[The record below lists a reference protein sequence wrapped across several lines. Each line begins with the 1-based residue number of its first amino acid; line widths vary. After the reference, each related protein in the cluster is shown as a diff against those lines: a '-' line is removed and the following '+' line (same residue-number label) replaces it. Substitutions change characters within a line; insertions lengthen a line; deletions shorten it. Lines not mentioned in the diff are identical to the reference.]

1 MTSHV
6 LPVRTYLG
14 VFIALLVLLAATV
27 AVNYVPLGD
36 FNVVVAL
43 VIAVCKT
50 FLVMLFFMHVRYS
63 GRLIWIYVGVGFFWL
78 GIMIALTLSDVL
90 TRAEHSARL
99 PNKTNVEIVSTAR

>member
-1 MTSHV
+1 MTSHIV
-6 LPVRTYLG
+6 PVRTYLA
-14 VFIALLVLLAATV
+14 VFIALLALLAATV
-27 AVNYVPLGD
+27 AVNYLPLGD

-78 GIMIALTLSDVL
+78 GIMLALTLSDVL
-90 TRAEHSARL
+90 TRG
-99 PNKTNVEIVSTAR
+99 